1 MYVPVVVIVIAHDA
15 AAETG
20 WLNVLSS
27 AMGKKT
33 IKNAIMY
40 R

>member
-15 AAETG
+15 AAVTG

-27 AMGKKT
+27 AMGKKD
-33 IKNAIMY
+33 NQECNNV
-40 R
+40 